1 MRALFHHPHPEWNG
15 GARAFALAARGL
27 AARGWQVLFACC
39 PDTEPHRRA
48 VAMGLPVHPL
58 ESGDGFVAGSSA
70 LARALRDQFVE
81 VVFVHGERAHL
92 AAAGATWRAE
102 RGVIVRR
109 FGVGEAA
116 VIGRAVRATLRSAPT
131 KLLCSWP
138 EQAAAIPADLG
149 VIGVV
154 TTDLGVVVPAE
165 ADATS
170 RARREG
176 PLRRL
181 VCMHGRG
188 ARGRSATVLRAVAML
203 APRHPELRV
212 ALVGPGSD
220 DEELRMHA
228 AALGVNRIVAHLGEA
243 GEPAELFADADL
255 GWVIADGDDGA
266 FGVLD
271 ALAAGVPVL
280 VDRGTDAAR
289 YVPDAI
295 GGVHLEP
302 GDVAGAAAVV
312 AQLLAHDADRHSMGA
327 AGRARVARIFT
338 EAAMLDGFTR
348 AAAAARERARPRA
361 WGARHPADRG

>member
-1 MRALFHHPHPEWNG
+1 
-15 GARAFALAARGL
+15 
-27 AARGWQVLFACC
+27 
-39 PDTEPHRRA
+39 
-48 VAMGLPVHPL
+48 
-58 ESGDGFVAGSSA
+58 
-70 LARALRDQFVE
+70 
-81 VVFVHGERAHL
+81 
-92 AAAGATWRAE
+92 
-102 RGVIVRR
+102 
-109 FGVGEAA
+109 
-116 VIGRAVRATLRSAPT
+116 
-131 KLLCSWP
+131 
-138 EQAAAIPADLG
+138 
-149 VIGVV
+149 
-154 TTDLGVVVPAE
+154 
-165 ADATS
+165 
-170 RARREG
+170 
-176 PLRRL
+176 
-181 VCMHGRG
+181 
-188 ARGRSATVLRAVAML
+188 
-203 APRHPELRV
+203 
-212 ALVGPGSD
+212 
-220 DEELRMHA
+220 
-228 AALGVNRIVAHLGEA
+228 
-243 GEPAELFADADL
+243 FADADL

>member
-1 MRALFHHPHPEWNG
+1 MRALFHHPHEDWTG
-15 GARAFALAARGL
+15 SARAFALAARGL
-27 AARGWQVLFACC
+27 AASGWQVLFACC

-48 VAMGLPVHPL
+48 VAMGLPVLPL
-58 ESGDGFVAGSSA
+58 ERGDGLMAGSSA
-70 LARALRDQFVE
+70 LARALREQFVE

-92 AAAGATWRAE
+92 AAAGAAWRAE

-109 FGVGEAA
+109 FAAGEPVAF
-116 VIGRAVRATLRSAPT
+116 GRAVRATLRTAPT
-131 KLLCSWP
+131 KVLCTWP
-138 EQAAAIPADLG
+138 EQAAAIPKELG

-154 TTDLGVVVPAE
+154 TSDLGVELPPAPDGT
-165 ADATS
+165 ART
-170 RARREG
+170 RREG

-181 VCMHGRG
+181 VCMHTRG
-188 ARGRSATVLRAVAML
+188 HRARSAMVLRAVAML

-212 ALVGPGSD
+212 AFVGPGSD

-228 AALGVNRIVAHLGEA
+228 AALGVNRIVAHLGDA

-280 VDRGTDAAR
+280 VDRGSDAAR

-302 GDVAGAAAVV
+302 GDVSGAAAVV
-312 AQLLAHDADRHSMGA
+312 AQLLAHDADRLAMGG
-327 AGRARVARIFT
+327 AGRARVARAYT
-338 EAAMLDGFTR
+338 ETSMLDGFAR
-348 AAAAARERARPRA
+348 AADAARERHRPRA
-361 WGARHPADRG
+361 WGAKHPTERG